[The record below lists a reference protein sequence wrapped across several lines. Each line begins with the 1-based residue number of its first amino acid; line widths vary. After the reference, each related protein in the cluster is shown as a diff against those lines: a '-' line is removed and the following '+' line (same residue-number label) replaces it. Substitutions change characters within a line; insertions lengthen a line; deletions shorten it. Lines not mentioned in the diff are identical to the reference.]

1 MEQYIFHGT
10 QKLRCGYT
18 TGTCAAAAA
27 GAAARMLLL
36 GKAVPDVTV
45 RLPKGGTLTLP
56 VTDVQFD
63 ANAASCAVI
72 KDSGD
77 DPDVT
82 NGVAVYARVT
92 HAAHGITI
100 TGGEGIGR
108 ITQPGLDQP
117 VGAFAI
123 NSVPRR
129 MIAASVEAAAEE
141 LAAAGGFLV
150 EIYVPGGKELAAKT
164 YNPHLGIVDGIS
176 IIGTS
181 GIVEPMST
189 AALIDTIRT
198 EAQMRKAAGERILL
212 LTLGNYGEQFL
223 SRNLAALSGR
233 EVKCSNFLG
242 DAIDIGVSLGF
253 EGILIVG
260 HIGKLVKLGSGI
272 FNTHSACA
280 DGRMETLIACAALA
294 GVDSAV
300 LCRLTD
306 CVTVDAALDILLE
319 NGCMADTLH
328 VLTERIGQYLNK
340 RVKSA
345 VPIGAAVFSYQHE
358 IWLET
363 AQAGDLLQQLQ
374 EG

>member
-1 MEQYIFHGT
+1 MNIAIRYYSQTGNT
-10 QKLRCGYT
+10 KKLAEAI
-18 TGTCAAAAA
+18 AAELGVEAKDVSHPLEEKTDILFLCNSVYWA
-27 GAAARMLLL
+27 GIDKKVKRFVNTNAL
-36 GKAVPDVTV
+36 KI
-45 RLPKGGTLTLP
+45 GTL
-56 VTDVQFD
+56 VNV
-63 ANAASCAVI
+63 
-72 KDSGD
+72 
-77 DPDVT
+77 
-82 NGVAVYARVT
+82 
-92 HAAHGITI
+92 
-100 TGGEGIGR
+100 
-108 ITQPGLDQP
+108 
-117 VGAFAI
+117 
-123 NSVPRR
+123 
-129 MIAASVEAAAEE
+129 
-141 LAAAGGFLV
+141 
-150 EIYVPGGKELAAKT
+150 
-164 YNPHLGIVDGIS
+164 
-176 IIGTS
+176 
-181 GIVEPMST
+181 ST

-272 FNTHSACA
+272 FNTHSAYA

-345 VPIGAAVFSYQHE
+345 VPIGAVVFSYQHE